1 MSKPKVCTYSAVE
14 LKGCLDTCIT
24 FNYKPSYVV
33 SLLIKCQQ
41 FDLVFSICRKHD
53 SKSEM
58 YFSGRSNTIKKNKQ
72 LLTDSHVLNSAI
84 FPIIIYAAD
93 NTHVMSRYKI
103 SQCPQCPVDSFSL
116 QHFFRFLFRLQ
127 LLDIVI
133 PVKTWTWVTIPRKW
147 G

>member
-133 PVKTWTWVTIPRKW
+133 SVKTWT
-147 G
+147 